1 MPPISLADWF
11 KTPLGL
17 AVLARE
23 QAVLDDIVADIFGFH
38 ALQVG
43 LPALPLLRA
52 SRIPHRMT
60 LAVNALGEAPTSVLA
75 LAHEMPFASQ
85 SLDLVVLPHVLE
97 FAESPH
103 AILREVD
110 RVLVPEGRLVLTGF
124 NPLSLWGLRQ
134 AADWTRDQHPW
145 DGNFISL
152 PRAKDWLTLLGL
164 EVSAGRLWH
173 YGLPVQSEGWRQR
186 FAFLEP
192 AGDRWWGV
200 AGGVYMLE
208 AIKRVTCVR
217 LIAPRVPARPRRLVA
232 AVPTVRSVSDKVRV
246 LPERVIRKQ

>member
-1 MPPISLADWF
+1 MDRPSLTDWF
-11 KTPLGL
+11 RTPLGR
-17 AVLARE
+17 AVLQRE
-23 QAVLDDIVADIFGFH
+23 QQVLDEVLADIFGYH
-38 ALQVG
+38 AVQVG

-52 SRIPHRMT
+52 SRIAHR
-60 LAVNALGEAPTSVLA
+60 LAVGAYPPAQVLA
-75 LAHEMPFASQ
+75 LGHELPFASQ
-85 SLDLVVLPHVLE
+85 TIDLVLLPHVLE

-124 NPLSLWGLRQ
+124 NPWSLWGLRQ
-134 AADWTRDQHPW
+134 ALDWSREQHPW

-152 PRAKDWLTLLGL
+152 PRAKDWLALLGM

-173 YGLPVQSEGWRQR
+173 YGLPVQSRSWRER
-186 FAFLEP
+186 LRFLEP

-208 AIKRVTCVR
+208 AIKRVSGMR
-217 LIAPRVPARPRRLVA
+217 LIAPRWQTVTRARAIAPAVRTARA
-232 AVPTVRSVSDKVRV
+232 AND
-246 LPERVIRKQ
+246 